1 METVL
6 EVADLSK
13 TFTVREKPPG
23 LLPSVRALIRPQ
35 RKEVRAVDGITFSV
49 ERGEMLAFIGPNGAG
64 KSTTI
69 KLVTGILYPTAGSIR
84 VLGLDPHRQRK
95 ALARRIGTVFG
106 QRSQLWYHLP
116 PLDTM
121 LLLADI
127 YDLERQKARARIDFL
142 VEAFGIQEHLRTPV
156 RKLSLGER
164 VRCEIAASLLH
175 SPEVIFLDEPT
186 IGLDVVVKQ
195 SIRDLIRRMNEE
207 ERTTVFLTSHDAGDI
222 EKICRRAIVINH
234 GRIVWDGTIKDM
246 RYRLLRRKVIDLK
259 LDAPLRLE
267 AAGVVVLK
275 NRPYSAK
282 LAVDLTEA
290 SLDEVVS
297 RIMRD
302 NHVEDITI
310 SNPPMEEIITRIYG
324 WTRTPEG
331 GAAEGSRH
339 ASRGCRPGD
348 RGGDGA
354 PGPGG
359 PP

>member
-6 EVADLSK
+6 DVQNLSK
-13 TFTVREKPPG
+13 VFTVRQKPPG
-23 LLPSVRALIRPQ
+23 FLPSVSALFKPL
-35 RKEVRAVDGITFSV
+35 RKEVRAVDGISLSV

-69 KLVTGILYPTAGSIR
+69 KLVTGILYPTGGSIR

-127 YDLERQKARARIDFL
+127 YDLERQKAKARIDYL
-142 VEAFGIQEHLRTPV
+142 VETFCIQDYLRTPV

-175 SPEVIFLDEPT
+175 SPEVLFLDEPT
-186 IGLDVVVKQ
+186 IGLDVIVRQ
-195 SIRDLIRRMNEE
+195 SIRDLIRRMNSEE
-207 ERTTVFLTSHDAGDI
+207 QTTVFLTSHDTGDI

-246 RYRLLRRKVIDLK
+246 KYRLLRRKVIDLK
-259 LDAPLRLE
+259 LDAPLRLK
-267 AAGVVVLK
+267 AKGVEVLK
-275 NRPYSAK
+275 TREYSAK
-282 LAVDLTEA
+282 LEVDLERA

-297 RIMRD
+297 LIMRD
-302 NHVEDITI
+302 NRVEDITI
-310 SNPPMEEIITRIYG
+310 SNPPMEEIITRIYKG
-324 WTRTPEG
+324 E
-331 GAAEGSRH
+331 
-339 ASRGCRPGD
+339 AS
-348 RGGDGA
+348 
-354 PGPGG
+354 GG

>member
-6 EVADLSK
+6 SVENLSK
-13 TFTVREKPPG
+13 TFTVRQKPPG
-23 LLPSVRALIRPQ
+23 FMPSVRALFKAQ
-35 RKEVRAVDGITFSV
+35 KKEVRAVDSISFSV

-69 KLVTGILYPTAGSIR
+69 KLVTGILYPTTGSIR
-84 VLGLDPHRQRK
+84 VLGLDPHKQRK

-127 YDLERQKARARIDFL
+127 YDLDRAKAKARIDKL
-142 VEAFGIQEHLRTPV
+142 VDLFGIKEYLKTPV

-175 SPEVIFLDEPT
+175 SPEVLFLDEPT
-186 IGLDVVVKQ
+186 IGLDVVVRQ
-195 SIRDLIRRMNEE
+195 VVRDLIRRMNEE
-207 ERTTVFLTSHDAGDI
+207 ERTTVFLTSHDTGDI

-246 RYRLLRRKVIDLK
+246 KYRLLRRKVIDLK
-259 LDAPLRLE
+259 LDAPLKLE
-267 AAGVVVLK
+267 AEGVEVLK
-275 NRPYSAK
+275 SRPYSAK
-282 LAVDLTEA
+282 LAVDLCKA
-290 SLDEVVS
+290 SLDQVVS
-297 RIMRD
+297 LIMRD
-302 NHVEDITI
+302 NKVEDITI
-310 SNPPMEEIITRIYG
+310 TNPPMEEIITMIYS
-324 WTRTPEG
+324 RTGMSEG
-331 GAAEGSRH
+331 GGAMDGGSR
-339 ASRGCRPGD
+339 RGEA
-348 RGGDGA
+348 GA
-354 PGPGG
+354 GAGEGG

>member
-6 EVADLSK
+6 DVKNLSK
-13 TFTVREKPPG
+13 TFSVRQKPPG
-23 LLPSVRALIRPQ
+23 FLPSVRALLRPQ
-35 RKEVRAVDGITFSV
+35 RTEVRAVDGITFSV

-84 VLGLDPHRQRK
+84 VLGLDPHRQRRD
-95 ALARRIGTVFG
+95 LARRIGTVFG

-127 YDLERQKARARIDFL
+127 YDLDRAKARARIDFL
-142 VEAFGIQEHLRTPV
+142 VEAFAIGDYLRTPV

-175 SPEVIFLDEPT
+175 SPEMLFLDEPT
-186 IGLDVVVKQ
+186 IGLDVIVKA

-207 ERTTVFLTSHDAGDI
+207 ERTTVFLTSHDTGDI

-246 RYRLLRRKVIDLK
+246 KYRLLRRKVIDLK
-259 LDAPLRLE
+259 LEAPLRLE
-267 AAGVVVLK
+267 AAGVEVLK
-275 NRPYSAK
+275 SRPYSAK
-282 LAVDLTEA
+282 LAVDLAAA

-297 RIMRD
+297 AIMRD
-302 NHVEDITI
+302 NRVEDITI
-310 SNPPMEEIITRIYG
+310 SNPPMEEIITRIYLG
-324 WTRTPEG
+324 AGMPHG
-331 GAAEGSRH
+331 GGDRDVGSR
-339 ASRGCRPGD
+339 RGEAGAD
-348 RGGDGA
+348 SADGA
-354 PGPGG
+354 GG
-359 PP
+359 PR

>member
-6 EVADLSK
+6 DVQNLSK
-13 TFTVREKPPG
+13 TFTVRQKPPG
-23 LLPSVRALIRPQ
+23 LLPSVRALFLPQ
-35 RKEVRAVDGITFSV
+35 RKDVRAVDGITFSV
-49 ERGEMLAFIGPNGAG
+49 DRGEVLAFIGPNGAG

-84 VLGLDPHRQRK
+84 VLGFDPHRQRK

-127 YDLERQKARARIDFL
+127 YDLERRKARSRIDFL
-142 VEAFGIQEHLRTPV
+142 VEAFGIGDYLRTPV

-175 SPEVIFLDEPT
+175 SPEVLFLDEPT
-186 IGLDVVVKQ
+186 IGLDVIVKA

-207 ERTTVFLTSHDAGDI
+207 ERTTIFLTSHDAGDI

-246 RYRLLRRKVIDLK
+246 KYRLLRRKVIDLK

-267 AAGVVVLK
+267 AAGVEVLK
-275 NRPYSAK
+275 SRPYSAK
-282 LAVDLTEA
+282 LAVDLACA

-310 SNPPMEEIITRIYG
+310 SNPPMEEIITRIYT
-324 WTRTPEG
+324 WESAPG
-331 GAAEGSRH
+331 GCGSDGT
-339 ASRGCRPGD
+339 A
-348 RGGDGA
+348 GA
-354 PGPGG
+354 PGQGG

>member
-6 EVADLSK
+6 EVRNLSK
-13 TFTVREKPPG
+13 TFTVRQKPPG
-23 LLPSVRALIRPQ
+23 FLPSVRSLFKPQIR
-35 RKEVRAVDGITFSV
+35 EVHAADSISFSV

-69 KLVTGILYPTAGSIR
+69 KLITGILYPASGAIR
-84 VLGLDPHRQRK
+84 VLGLDPHHDRK

-127 YDLERQKARARIDFL
+127 YDLDRPKAAARIDFL
-142 VEAFGIQEHLRTPV
+142 VETFGIKDYLRTPV

-164 VRCEIAASLLH
+164 IRCEIAASLLH
-175 SPEVIFLDEPT
+175 SPEVVFLDEPT
-186 IGLDVVVKQ
+186 IGLDVIVKQ

-234 GRIVWDGTIKDM
+234 GRIVWDGSIKDM
-246 RYRLLRRKVIDLK
+246 KYRLLRRKVIDLK

-267 AAGVVVLK
+267 AAGVEVLK
-275 NRPYSAK
+275 SRPYSAK
-282 LAVDLTEA
+282 LAVDLTHA

-297 RIMRD
+297 LIMRD

-310 SNPPMEEIITRIYG
+310 SNPPMEEIITRIYKG
-324 WTRTPEG
+324 EAGGMADGGTAPAREG
-331 GAAEGSRH
+331 GS
-339 ASRGCRPGD
+339 P
-348 RGGDGA
+348 
-354 PGPGG
+354 
-359 PP
+359 

>member
-6 EVADLSK
+6 EVRNLSK
-13 TFTVREKPPG
+13 TFTARQKPPG
-23 LLPSVRALIRPQ
+23 FLPSVRALFKPQIR
-35 RKEVRAVDGITFSV
+35 EVRAVDGISFSV

-69 KLVTGILYPTAGSIR
+69 KLVTGILYPTSGAIR
-84 VLGLDPHRQRK
+84 VLGFDPHRQRK
-95 ALARRIGTVFG
+95 SLARRIGTVFG

-127 YDLERQKARARIDFL
+127 YDLETAAARKRIDYL
-142 VEAFGIQEHLRTPV
+142 VETFGIGEYLHTPV

-164 VRCEIAASLLH
+164 IRCEIAASLLH
-175 SPEVIFLDEPT
+175 SPEMIFLDEPT
-186 IGLDVVVKQ
+186 IGLDVIVKQ
-195 SIRDLIRRMNEE
+195 SIRDLIRRMNVE
-207 ERTTVFLTSHDAGDI
+207 ERTTVFLTSHDTGDI

-234 GRIVWDGTIKDM
+234 GRIVWDGSIKDM
-246 RYRLLRRKVIDLK
+246 KYRLLRRKVIDLK

-267 AAGVVVLK
+267 AEGVEVLK

-282 LAVDLTEA
+282 LAVDLAQA

-310 SNPPMEEIITRIYG
+310 SNPPMEEIIARIYSG
-324 WTRTPEG
+324 EAGAVVNSAGEG
-331 GAAEGSRH
+331 GPA
-339 ASRGCRPGD
+339 
-348 RGGDGA
+348 RGG
-354 PGPGG
+354 P
-359 PP
+359 

>member
-6 EVADLSK
+6 DVRNLAK
-13 TFTVREKPPG
+13 TFVVRQKPAG
-23 LLPSVRALIRPQ
+23 FLPSVRALVRPQ
-35 RKEVRAVDGITFSV
+35 RKDVHAVDGVTFAV

-69 KLVTGILYPTAGSIR
+69 KLVTGILFPTGGSIR
-84 VLGLDPHRQRK
+84 VLGLDPHRERR

-127 YDLERQKARARIDFL
+127 YDLERRAARSRIDAL
-142 VEAFGIQEHLRTPV
+142 VELFGIRDYLRTPV

-175 SPEVIFLDEPT
+175 APEVLFLDEPT
-186 IGLDVVVKQ
+186 IGLDVVVRQ
-195 SIRDLIRRMNEE
+195 SIRDLIRRMNVE
-207 ERTTVFLTSHDAGDI
+207 ERTTVFLTSHDTGDI

-246 RYRLLRRKVIDLK
+246 KYRLLRRKVIDLK
-259 LDAPLRLE
+259 LEAPLRLE
-267 AAGVVVLK
+267 AAGVDVLK
-275 NRPYSAK
+275 SRPYSAK
-282 LAVDLTEA
+282 LEVDLTRA

-297 RIMRD
+297 LIMRD
-302 NHVEDITI
+302 NRVEDITI
-310 SNPPMEEIITRIYG
+310 SNPPMEEIITRIYRG
-324 WTRTPEG
+324 E
-331 GAAEGSRH
+331 AGS
-339 ASRGCRPGD
+339 
-348 RGGDGA
+348 DGHREA
-354 PGPGG
+354 PGSPT
-359 PP
+359 